1 MSTNNLSLERD
12 LAPALPLSTYS
23 PITSSVAKRLVQL
36 YCYRMHVASSVAALN
51 LKVEA
56 RYTSIVI
63 FRRYTCHYFNDLKG
77 SKINSEDCGVDASDP
92 SMDGIDYHHLGVIA
106 AVSIFLGCK
115 AEDDYRSLRNVINV
129 TYRLGFHSINDNS
142 VQNLSSFAINE
153 VEEPM
158 PLNEAYWKMKEE
170 IITKEQEVLRVLRF
184 DICIPQPHRAMLWFI
199 RKLFDYVDT
208 SQTPLKDEI
217 IVREKIM
224 CDAWTILNKIVFSES
239 VLRFNCI
246 LLASASISLSLS
258 YITASMI
265 ELNFV
270 TEIRSKLQTLLGL
283 LGSSNEEMRV
293 VIDEMVEIS
302 KMLALAPRRFDVA
315 ANRKSHDSVT

>member
-23 PITSSVAKRLVQL
+23 PITSSVAKRLVQV

-63 FRRYTCHYFNDLKG
+63 FRRYTCHYFNDLKD
-77 SKINSEDCGVDASDP
+77 SKINSEDASDP